1 MATTQ
6 SATKRWRQSL
16 IRRDRHRQTRTQTRS
31 AIRAAREAAE
41 SGDLTEYQSTL
52 STAYSVLDRAVRKGA
67 IVEGKANRLKRRL
80 AALAEN
86 PEATTQL
93 PPKN

>member
-1 MATTQ
+1 MATTK
-6 SATKRWRQSL
+6 SAIKRWRQSL
-16 IRRDRHRQTRTQTRS
+16 AKRDRHRQTRTQTRS
-31 AIRAAREAAE
+31 AIRATREAAE
-41 SGDLTEYQSTL
+41 SGDVAEYQSTL
-52 STAYSVLDRAVRKGA
+52 SRAYSVLDRAVRKGA

-86 PEATTQL
+86 SEATTQL

>member
-6 SATKRWRQSL
+6 SAIKRWRQSL
-16 IRRDRHRQTRTQTRS
+16 VRRDRHRQTRTQTRS
-31 AIRAAREAAE
+31 AIRATREAAE

-52 STAYSVLDRAVRKGA
+52 SKAYSALDRAVRKGA

-86 PEATTQL
+86 SNSATQL
-93 PPKN
+93 PTKK

>member
-31 AIRAAREAAE
+31 AIRATHEAAE
-41 SGDLTEYQSTL
+41 SGNLTEYQSTL

-67 IVEGKANRLKRRL
+67 IVAGKANRLKRRL

-86 PEATTQL
+86 PEAATQL